1 MSRMTKFLRQVCA
14 VETYEVDDQGLP
26 KHNQFGEILYNV
38 PVKCKCRHEI
48 AFQDVQV
55 TNGSIVKSASRYF
68 MDNSIEIKADYRI
81 DGRAVLSVT
90 SYVNQLG
97 QVEGYEV
104 YV

>member
-1 MSRMTKFLRQVCA
+1 MSRMTKFLRQSCA
-14 VETYEVDDQGLP
+14 VEAYQVDSSGQP
-26 KHNQFGEILYNV
+26 KHNQFGEILYEE
-38 PVKCKCRHEI
+38 PVTCRCRHEI

-55 TNGSIVKSASRYF
+55 TNGSIVKSASRYYL
-68 MDNSIEIKADYRI
+68 DGSLEIKADYRI
-81 DGRAVLSVT
+81 DGRAVLTVT